1 MNLYPVNLDING
13 RRCLIIG
20 GGEVAARKIGPLVS
34 CGAKVTVVSPKVVP
48 VIEKLAD
55 GGKIIWHDRAYRKG
69 EIDDAFLVFA
79 ATDNREVQRAVLA
92 EAAEKGILINS
103 ADDPAASSFHVPA
116 RVRRGN
122 FLLTVSTGGGSP
134 ALAAKLR
141 KELEAEYGK
150 EYQQLVELLA
160 HIRKIIVT
168 DGQSCHSHKIL
179 FEKLLQLNILA
190 QIREEDWPALQEEL
204 QAILP
209 EDIDVGHLIDSIQF
223 PQKKQAQQS
232 CTAAI
237 TTEPDGPIES

>member
-1 MNLYPVNLDING
+1 MNFYPANLDING
-13 RRCLIIG
+13 RHCLIIG

-34 CGAKVTVVSPKVVP
+34 CGAEVTVVSPKVVP
-48 VIEKLAD
+48 VIKKLAA
-55 GGKIIWHDRAYRKG
+55 GGKIIWYDRAYRQG
-69 EIDDAFLVFA
+69 DLNNAFLVFA
-79 ATDNREVQRAVLA
+79 ATDNREVQCEILA

-103 ADDPAASSFHVPA
+103 ADDPAASTFHVPA

-141 KELEAEYGK
+141 RELEVEYGK

-168 DGQSCHSHKIL
+168 DGQSSASHKIL

-209 EDIDVGHLIDSIQF
+209 EDVDVGHLIDSIRS
-223 PQKKQAQQS
+223 PHKKQSQQS
-232 CTAAI
+232 VTAAT
-237 TTEPDGPIES
+237 TTELDRTTEQ